1 MAEPRVPL
9 LVKGDYT
16 DTAFTTW
23 RFMIR
28 CSCWMSA
35 TLVSKTF
42 LSSSSLQLF
51 CLKNCSLTSFFLSF
65 SSTVDYCVHK
75 LSRTD
80 YFIIIILLKKCVNI
94 STCLKICIPI
104 INQFQFEP
112 ILGYKW
118 IELEILIRSIA
129 VKWIIK
135 LHIVNIF
142 RWSQLFFTQKRNRYI
157 TKS

>member
-35 TLVSKTF
+35 TLVSQTF

-51 CLKNCSLTSFFLSF
+51 CLKNCSFFLSFF
-65 SSTVDYCVHK
+65 SSTVDYRVHK

-80 YFIIIILLKKCVNI
+80 YFIIILLKKCVNI

-118 IELEILIRSIA
+118 IELEKFDKIDRSQMNNQTAHRKYFSTITT
-129 VKWIIK
+129 
-135 LHIVNIF
+135 
-142 RWSQLFFTQKRNRYI
+142 LFHSK
-157 TKS
+157 KK